1 MTTSI
6 AVAALIRDGL
16 LLLAHRHPGR
26 RWYPD
31 CWDLVGGHVEPGET
45 AEQAVVRECG
55 EELGVRVLDP
65 RPVPLTFTDPT
76 LDRRAFAVERWQGE
90 PVNAAPEEHDRLGW
104 FTADELPQLRLAD
117 AASLPDLL
125 RLLAPGASS

>member
-6 AVAALIRDGL
+6 AVAALLRDGRL
-16 LLLAHRHPGR
+16 LLGHRHPER

-65 RPVPLTFTDPT
+65 RPIPLTFTDPT
-76 LDRRAFAVERWQGE
+76 IDMHAFAVERWEGE
-90 PVNAAPEEHDRLGW
+90 PVNAAPEEHDGLRW
-104 FTADELPQLRLAD
+104 FTADELPELRLAD

-125 RLLAPGASS
+125 RLLPGGP

>member
-6 AVAALIRDGL
+6 AVAALLRDGR
-16 LLLAHRHPGR
+16 LLLAHRHPER

-45 AEQAVVRECG
+45 AEEAVVRECG

-65 RPVPLTFTDPT
+65 RPIPLTFTDPT
-76 LDRRAFAVERWQGE
+76 IDMHAFAVERWEGE
-90 PVNAAPEEHDRLGW
+90 PVNAALEEHDGLRW
-104 FTADELPQLRLAD
+104 FTADELPELRLAD

-125 RLLAPGASS
+125 RLLPGGP